1 MKQKIDASNKEIVEI
16 NLKSALQQCQESAHR
31 GYKIASDNIK
41 ETAKSIKIVSESLSA
56 CLKSHHEGAVRTPE
70 IVDQLKKQFVSVVNE
85 LEQLQNKTEKD
96 LQERKKRLDRF
107 SITLFGRTMA
117 GKSTLMEILTHG
129 DGKSIGLGAQRT
141 TRDVRSYTW
150 NGLEVTDV
158 PGVAAFEGEKD
169 EELAFHSAE
178 QADLV
183 IFLITDDAPQPVEAE
198 CLAQVRRLG
207 KPILGICNLKMTI
220 GISREKMTISDPDD
234 LCQFLKNPQKLFDQN
249 RLGQLFQQFN
259 DFADRLIPGK
269 RTKFIST
276 HLNSR
281 YFAGQNQF
289 SEYEARLIEASRFNL
304 VEQRIISEV
313 SGRGSFL
320 RIKSFIDGAVAPML
334 ELTDTLLD
342 FSAQNSASGRV
353 LIGKHRQLNEWA
365 KVFKSDGLNRIDT
378 LVAKLIDGLRQD
390 VPNFAEEHYEDGH
403 AGEKWNRHVQSSGI
417 NEKSEKLL
425 SQLSQDC
432 KKEMQE
438 IARELKSELS
448 KVADLSADNT
458 IKMDGVFDSK
468 KWWGRGY
475 SALSLGLIL
484 LPGGWGLAL
493 SVAVGIVGSSFSYFF
508 DDREKKVGNAR
519 EKLSKKLNEDIDKM
533 ERNLKRQLCDWFFNE
548 LIKKQVEVLLS
559 DLRTIESALFELADA
574 QRALAWSLNKRIRH
588 LTKLLIEE
596 GLKQVNASGMEYHLR
611 SVARVPG
618 CANMLLIA
626 PETKFPE
633 QIKIDLELLLGES
646 IWFVIDNG
654 NSKSILSQAIGRG
667 CVRNKISI
675 ESKLKIAHIPL
686 DELDALTLTRVN
698 LAQQLTELHIT
709 K

>member
-1 MKQKIDASNKEIVEI
+1 MNKISSEENAVI
-16 NLKSALQQCQESAHR
+16 NLQSALQQCQESARR

-41 ETAKSIKIVSESLSA
+41 ETAKAITIVSKSLSA
-56 CLKSHHEGAVRTPE
+56 CLKIHDEGAVRTPE
-70 IVDQLKKQFVSVVNE
+70 IVEQLKRQFVSVVSE

-96 LQERKKRLDRF
+96 LQERKIRLDRF

-158 PGVAAFEGEKD
+158 PGVAAFEGEED
-169 EELAFHSAE
+169 EELAFHSAA

-183 IFLITDDAPQPVEAE
+183 IFLITDDAPQPIEAE
-198 CLAQVRRLG
+198 CFAQVRRLG
-207 KPILGICNLKMTI
+207 KPIVGICNVKTAVD
-220 GISREKMTISDPDD
+220 EPDD
-234 LCQFLKNPQKLFDQN
+234 LLLFLRNSNRPFEQN
-249 RLGQLFQQFN
+249 RLSEIIQQFN
-259 DFADRLIPGK
+259 AFADRLIPGK
-269 RTKFIST
+269 RIQFIST
-276 HLNSR
+276 HLRSR
-281 YFAGQNQF
+281 FLAGKHQY
-289 SEYEARLIEASRFNL
+289 SEYEAKLIEASRFNV

-320 RIKSFIDGAVAPML
+320 RIKSFIDGAVAPIL

-365 KVFKSDGLNRIDT
+365 KIFKSDGLNRIDT
-378 LVAKLIDGLRQD
+378 LIAKLMDSLRQD
-390 VPNFAEEHYEDGH
+390 VSDFAEEHYEDGH
-403 AGEKWNRHVQSSGI
+403 VGEKWNRHVQSTGI

-425 SQLSQDC
+425 THLSEDC
-432 KKEMQE
+432 KKAMQE

-448 KVADLSADNT
+448 KVADFSADKS
-458 IKMDGVFDSK
+458 IKMDGVFDAK
-468 KWWGRGY
+468 KWWNRGTV
-475 SALSLGLIL
+475 ALSAGLVLAAIIYGSTPIGWAAAAVSVLGWL
-484 LPGGWGLAL
+484 
-493 SVAVGIVGSSFSYFF
+493 GSFLF
-508 DDREKKVGNAR
+508 DERENKADKAR
-519 EKLSKKLNEDIDKM
+519 EKLSKKLNEDIDKI
-533 ERNLKRQLCDWFFNE
+533 ERNRKRQLSDWFFNE
-548 LIKKQVEVLLS
+548 LIKKQVDVLLS
-559 DLRTIESALFELADA
+559 DIRTIESALFELADA
-574 QRALAWSLNKRIRH
+574 QRALAWTLNKRIRH
-588 LTKLLIEE
+588 LTKLLIKE

-626 PETKFPE
+626 PEIKFPE
-633 QIKIDLELLLGES
+633 KIKLDLERLLGES
-646 IWFVIDNG
+646 VWFVIDNG
-654 NSKSILSQAIGRG
+654 NPKSILSQAIGRR
-667 CVRNKISI
+667 CDRNKISI